1 MRAGGDRSVQK
12 GYRTA
17 EGLVVGNRV
26 GGSSAAGAVVR
37 ARSVL
42 CRVRSCCKPDTRKGH
57 ISVRACG
64 VAGIVLQGELSDV
77 LRKKLQTSAH
87 AILRALSCSVHKAC
101 DPFVADGMAVGS
113 GSSHCLNSTRDRDHA
128 APSISA
134 PWTLAAPVLRPV
146 HVLEDFLLHFTWSE
160 RVNHAAAA
168 VHVDYCVARAFD
180 PANPARARA

>member
-17 EGLVVGNRV
+17 EGLVVSNRV

-57 ISVRACG
+57 VSVRACG

-77 LRKKLQTSAH
+77 LRKKIQTSAH

-101 DPFVADGMAVGS
+101 DPFVADGMAGCGQRELS
-113 GSSHCLNSTRDRDHA
+113 LLELDTRQGPR
-128 APSISA
+128 
-134 PWTLAAPVLRPV
+134 RPV
-146 HVLEDFLLHFTWSE
+146 HFSPLDFGC
-160 RVNHAAAA
+160 A
-168 VHVDYCVARAFD
+168 CVEASAC
-180 PANPARARA
+180 P